1 MMNKRLLYCVI
12 ATIAIGAVLFLW
24 ANPAEAGPDS
34 DRGWSVTQD
43 GKTAH
48 YSMPGGWRAD
58 PGPSNLVLT
67 HAKDHVQITYYGSFM
82 VTERRR

>member
-1 MMNKRLLYCVI
+1 MMNKRFLFGFALV
-12 ATIAIGAVLFLW
+12 ALTAVLLLV

-48 YSMPGGWRAD
+48 YSWPGGWRAD
-58 PGPSNLVLT
+58 FGQANLVLSN
-67 HAKDHVQITYYGSFM
+67 AKDHVQVSYYGSFM
-82 VTERRR
+82 VTERKQ